1 MLILIGLASICFG
14 GLLVLRLW
22 DHFNLDLLVVV
33 SVMSGVLL
41 VLCLI
46 SWPIAYFD
54 GRSEI
59 RKYHALKSSIMKA
72 RENND
77 VERTAIYLK
86 VMEYNEGLATTKYWN
101 NTIFDIWTPDELANL
116 PFIE

>member
-1 MLILIGLASICFG
+1 
-14 GLLVLRLW
+14 
-22 DHFNLDLLVVV
+22 
-33 SVMSGVLL
+33 
-41 VLCLI
+41 
-46 SWPIAYFD
+46 
-54 GRSEI
+54 
-59 RKYHALKSSIMKA
+59 MKA